1 MAKFRRKRRRKTQAG
16 LNEMAYVNRQAL
28 IGHLIMNATILIA
41 YFVEF
46 LKKGRTWDY
55 ALIMGLLTCGSIAGE
70 YFLYRRKPDS
80 EKFKYLMV
88 GSFGVLYVFVLFTT
102 RSMLAFSYAIPIFF
116 LITLYSS
123 VKFCMI
129 VGITAN
135 ALNILSIIVHGS
147 VQGYTKEQIADVEIR
162 ILLFLLLTI
171 YLAINAITI
180 RRVNDAKLDNIKAR
194 KDETNRMLLE
204 VLRIANDVIG
214 NAEAVSGKMDMLGE
228 SVLQIRDAMGEVS
241 AGSAETAESI
251 QDQLKQTESIQGFI
265 ERVTMTANSIRE
277 NMQETEKLVE
287 EGSLKMTT
295 LSEQMEASIR
305 TNDAVLRQMEELNSY
320 TLKMNTIIE
329 TITTIANN
337 TGMLALNAGI
347 EAARA
352 GEAGKGF
359 AVVADEIT
367 RLANQTKSATVN
379 ITQLIHNVN
388 KELKEVSKAV
398 EAATATNQENAES
411 TLVAKESFGGIAR
424 ETIGINQQIQELAQ
438 AVEEL
443 GAANAEIAGKIQ
455 TISAITEQVSA
466 HASETYDACEEN
478 GRMVSQVEKLMKELN
493 NNAQKLKA
501 QEK

>member
-1 MAKFRRKRRRKTQAG
+1 
-16 LNEMAYVNRQAL
+16 
-28 IGHLIMNATILIA
+28 
-41 YFVEF
+41 
-46 LKKGRTWDY
+46 
-55 ALIMGLLTCGSIAGE
+55 
-70 YFLYRRKPDS
+70 
-80 EKFKYLMV
+80 
-88 GSFGVLYVFVLFTT
+88 
-102 RSMLAFSYAIPIFF
+102 
-116 LITLYSS
+116 
-123 VKFCMI
+123 
-129 VGITAN
+129 
-135 ALNILSIIVHGS
+135 VHGS
-147 VQGYTKEQIADVEIR
+147 IQGYTKEQIVDVEIR

-398 EAATATNQENAES
+398 EAATATNQENVES

-443 GAANAEIAGKIQ
+443 GAANSEIAGKIQ